1 MRVATRKSP
10 SSGKRSFFN
19 PFPKYLQVRQV
30 LERRL
35 ASEYELGQQI
45 PTEQA
50 LRKEFGVS
58 RETVREAIHG
68 LEADG
73 IVQRR
78 RPRGTFL
85 IRRPDQAASQK
96 LTGRVEDL
104 AKLHLDT
111 HARVLSASVV
121 KPLPETR
128 SVDRVGDEIFRIARL
143 RYLDGHPLVLHEAYL
158 PVVLG
163 MKVSKLDL
171 EHAAI
176 SQLLE
181 QQLGIQ
187 VVEEGQQIEAV
198 VADTG
203 LAHLL
208 DVAIGAPVLLI
219 RRMLRLPHDGSMVLF
234 KSFFRADRYFYT
246 LKLAPMAPA
255 RTTSAA
261 AKSRRQTRS

>member
-1 MRVATRKSP
+1 MATRKIP
-10 SSGKRSFFN
+10 ASGKRAFFN

-35 ASEYELGQQI
+35 ASEYETGQQI

-50 LRKEFGVS
+50 LCEEFGVS

-85 IRRPDQAASQK
+85 IKRPDEATTRK
-96 LTGRVEDL
+96 VTGLVEDL
-104 AKLHLDT
+104 AALHLDT
-111 HARVLSASVV
+111 HARVLSASLVR
-121 KPLPETR
+121 PPPEAR
-128 SVDRVGDEIFRIARL
+128 SVDRVAVEVFRIARL
-143 RYLDGHPLVLHEAYL
+143 RYLDGEPLVLHEAFL
-158 PVVLG
+158 PAALG
-163 MKVSKLDL
+163 VRVSKLDL

-181 QQLGIQ
+181 QELGIEI
-187 VVEEGQQIEAV
+187 VEEGQQIEAV
-198 VADTG
+198 VADSE

-208 DVAIGAPVLLI
+208 DVAIGSPVLLI
-219 RRMLRLPHDGSMVLF
+219 RRMLRLPRDSTMVLF
-234 KSFFRADRYFYT
+234 KSFYRADRYFYT
-246 LKLAPMAPA
+246 LNLAPAAPA
-255 RTTSAA
+255 CAPEA
-261 AKSRRQTRS
+261 VKKNRRARHQ